1 MWNKAFVKS
10 DVGVLTAQRPLAMLG
25 TLTPKFK
32 WKSNELTGWPHTPFL
47 LVPQEKVESTSGQEI
62 WSPDWD
68 FLDLQLP
75 PPKKTWGCQVAN
87 HLFTVSLP
95 VRYRKYC
102 THLTRTQTELQSGY
116 VAPWN
121 GSFSINLLQIAQ
133 ALSNL
138 CILNLEAKFI
148 NSSERWRSEC
158 TLLC

>member
-32 WKSNELTGWPHTPFL
+32 WKSNELTGWPHTPIL

-75 PPKKTWGCQVAN
+75 PPKKKNPGDVRWQIICL
-87 HLFTVSLP
+87 LFPSQLDIENT
-95 VRYRKYC
+95 
-102 THLTRTQTELQSGY
+102 
-116 VAPWN
+116 
-121 GSFSINLLQIAQ
+121 
-133 ALSNL
+133 AL
-138 CILNLEAKFI
+138 
-148 NSSERWRSEC
+148 
-158 TLLC
+158 TLLGHKLSYKVAT